1 MTTNTKQ
8 PNLPPAPAGYAW
20 MPCDL
25 FNADLVHERGRW
37 AVAAHLVPPYAHP
50 SGALRLMRLL
60 GPTEKP
66 WGGCSSFVDCRPDD
80 GWVPFERLP
89 RRMRSKSC
97 EWWAREFEDRIDWYA
112 PVRFAG
118 TPPDFGGEGMRYL
131 DDGEIV
137 PKLGDGLS
145 VAMAEDGE
153 CVSIAL
159 PPLPESDELLL
170 TEAEAF
176 EQSRVIYAEILAD
189 ASDAPKLRAEVEALR
204 ARLAEVTAEPDD
216 RCLSWCG
223 GVGVLHRFNS
233 GQCSSCG
240 CSESLNRNGTPYEAE
255 VAVLRSR
262 AEEADLRQARAEDEC
277 ETLRAQL
284 AHYREIA
291 QRAAIDS
298 TDPARWLEVL
308 EEIAEGVW

>member
-1 MTTNTKQ
+1 MMTNTKQ
-8 PNLPPAPAGYAW
+8 PSLPPAPDGFAW
-20 MPCDL
+20 MPM
-25 FNADLVHERGRW
+25 VRG
-37 AVAAHLVPPYAHP
+37 LPPPIKGETWYTYGDTCICP
-50 SGALRLMRLL
+50 MRRL

-66 WGGCSSFVDCRPDD
+66 WGECRGLDFGEWYPTNEH
-80 GWVPFERLP
+80 P
-89 RRMRSKSC
+89 KSMSL
-97 EWWAREFEDRIDWYA
+97 EWYA
-112 PVRFAG
+112 PVRSPPGQA
-118 TPPDFGGEGMRYL
+118 PDFGRAGWRYL
-131 DDGEIV
+131 DEGEEPGLWVWDGVRIDGQRVKVV
-137 PKLGDGLS
+137 PFS
-145 VAMAEDGE
+145 
-153 CVSIAL
+153 L

-223 GVGVLHRFNS
+223 GVGVLHRFDS

-255 VAVLRSR
+255 VAILRSR

-284 AHYREIA
+284 AHYRDIA
-291 QRAAIDS
+291 QRAAVDS
-298 TDPARWLEVL
+298 TDPVRWLEVL